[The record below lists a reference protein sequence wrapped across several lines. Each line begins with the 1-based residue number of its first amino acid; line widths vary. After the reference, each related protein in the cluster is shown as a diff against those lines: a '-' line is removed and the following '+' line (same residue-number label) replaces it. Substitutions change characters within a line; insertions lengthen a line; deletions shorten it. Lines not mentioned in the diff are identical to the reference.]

1 MNTPSDEEQHDDEHW
16 VRRVDHTA
24 CARRLPGWT
33 LYGVFVL
40 SLTGFVWIVVLAWNR
55 RPRRTWHVPAW
66 LAGLVVATIVT
77 LVLALVGMLL
87 VRRETIEQW
96 TELQDS
102 DWNPLVAV
110 TVAGHEYPLTSETI
124 LMSILLGVFAAM
136 QFAAS
141 IMTDAELQKVYF
153 KGVYDDAR
161 EVLAVRARYREY
173 LSRHG

>member
-1 MNTPSDEEQHDDEHW
+1 
-16 VRRVDHTA
+16 
-24 CARRLPGWT
+24 
-33 LYGVFVL
+33 
-40 SLTGFVWIVVLAWNR
+40 
-55 RPRRTWHVPAW
+55 
-66 LAGLVVATIVT
+66 
-77 LVLALVGMLL
+77 MLKKQK
-87 VRRETIEQW
+87 T
-96 TELQDS
+96 TM
-102 DWNPLVAV
+102 
-110 TVAGHEYPLTSETI
+110 